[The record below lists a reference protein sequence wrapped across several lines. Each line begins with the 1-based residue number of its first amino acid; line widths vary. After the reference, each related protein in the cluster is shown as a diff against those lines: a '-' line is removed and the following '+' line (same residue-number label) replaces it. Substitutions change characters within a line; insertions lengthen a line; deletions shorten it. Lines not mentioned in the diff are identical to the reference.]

1 MSSLTIVNF
10 NASRTRNLQKLEFF
24 LQFLK
29 SYNPNIVTIQEI
41 NVESALKIFS
51 SNFQIIINIEMEAK
65 DGVGIV
71 TLVKKG
77 ITIIDS
83 IIGRNGRI
91 IGTKVKDIQ
100 IWNVYP
106 KSGSAFKKEREHF
119 F

>member
-65 DGVGIV
+65 DGVGSRHNNFS
-71 TLVKKG
+71 KK
-77 ITIIDS
+77 
-83 IIGRNGRI
+83 RYYNHRFNN
-91 IGTKVKDIQ
+91 
-100 IWNVYP
+100 W
-106 KSGSAFKKEREHF
+106 
-119 F
+119 

>member
-29 SYNPNIVTIQEI
+29 SYNPSIVTIQEI

-71 TLVKKG
+71 TLVKK
-77 ITIIDS
+77 
-83 IIGRNGRI
+83 RYYNHRFNN
-91 IGTKVKDIQ
+91 
-100 IWNVYP
+100 W
-106 KSGSAFKKEREHF
+106 
-119 F
+119 